1 MSEGEGI
8 AATSM
13 PPTDTGLGEANR
25 TVNINGTVGPN
36 VTNSSGTNT
45 TATET
50 ADTIMAANENGLRR
64 SGRVP
69 KPRTDLSLDLE
80 DEYKKR
86 VYKKRAKPKPKKK
99 EKKIKAKGK
108 KKVTK
113 PAKKSATKSDGSKTV
128 GKNGKKVSG
137 KAGTQPDTQEPSLIE
152 QNWSPCVPLLNSD
165 FKTQQSV
172 SSRLKN
178 PNMKANP
185 YAGDIMKIMSF
196 VNKYYSLF
204 DQDLQNISFQDFE
217 VGLDLYPGNPKGT
230 ADGIF
235 SKEKNRYVYYQDI
248 ILVKEVIKSQ
258 DKMNLLF
265 LTLLQLL
272 FDNPKKY
279 EAPTLSDLSGKNTYK
294 SLMDKLRRSA
304 VEWGYPK
311 EWRSTNA
318 LPEDAEGARTSILQ
332 STHDIS
338 PVDPTNPDI
347 LTPGLYAYQQNSPLS
362 LEQDPL
368 QARSLDDDGILGL
381 NDMNRIILL
390 RTLTNWCSV
399 QSLLVHHEVYQLTH
413 LKREPTFGIQ
423 SQHVARYYLDG
434 PEKTLSYFR
443 KLCSLVQSRY
453 EIRSKK
459 KHYRKQIND
468 GSNPQ
473 LIAKMKILDEIKEEI
488 KVCEKS
494 KKDEMIVSLYSKWD
508 RLFEGELA
516 DNPLSNPFE
525 DPIYTLRSQEFFVGR
540 VPYMGD
546 FYLPRLHTYG
556 DSISMSMYTD
566 LRSLQSLVSKFKNK
580 EYTVFHLFEEY
591 GQTLSPQFKVLYH
604 DTPSLLH
611 DVAKN
616 KKVDE
621 KCYWYEMCYD
631 AESLREFLDFL
642 DYKIAKPPPKEVKK
656 DDAAKPV
663 DATGIL
669 SNGVSAASESAN
681 VTQEEKEETSVETI
695 QLEATPVVQPHDTLS
710 VDSSETKVG
719 NKVSNPRP
727 TANTASKKNDNPNV
741 NLHPLPRDPRF
752 NGSRNKL
759 KILKEYLA
767 DFYYILYTFEQ
778 LKNEY
783 SDMKPGRRQLRDIK
797 RNLVNYNLD
806 YDSDEEMLD

>member
-1 MSEGEGI
+1 MSESDGVP
-8 AATSM
+8 ATSLQSND
-13 PPTDTGLGEANR
+13 PATIG
-25 TVNINGTVGPN
+25 VN
-36 VTNSSGTNT
+36 
-45 TATET
+45 ET
-50 ADTIMAANENGLRR
+50 ANLTQLASTSIDNTASATPIEKKSPDEILAAREDGLRR

-69 KPRTDLSLDLE
+69 KPRTDLTLDLE

-86 VYKKRAKPKPKKK
+86 VYKKRPKPKPKQK
-99 EKKIKAKGK
+99 EKKSKAKGK

-113 PAKKSATKSDGSKTV
+113 PAKKATGKAASKKDSDKKG
-128 GKNGKKVSG
+128 GKNANGKTSSQSD
-137 KAGTQPDTQEPSLIE
+137 AQEPSLSE

-178 PNMKANP
+178 PNMKATP
-185 YAGDIMKIMSF
+185 YAGDVMKIMSF

-204 DQDLQNISFQDFE
+204 DQDLLNISFQDFE
-217 VGLDLYPGNPKGT
+217 VGLDIYPGNPKGT
-230 ADGIF
+230 AEGIF
-235 SKEKNRYVYYQDI
+235 SKEKNRMVYYQDI

-279 EAPTLSDLSGKNTYK
+279 EPPTLSDLSGKNIYR
-294 SLMDKLRRSA
+294 SLVAKLRKSA
-304 VEWGYPK
+304 IEWGYPK
-311 EWRSTNA
+311 EWRASNA
-318 LPEDAEGARTSILQ
+318 LPQDTEGAKTSILQ
-332 STHDIS
+332 GTHDVS
-338 PVDPTNPDI
+338 PVDLNNREV
-347 LTPGLYAYQQNSPLS
+347 LTPGLYTYQQNEPLS
-362 LEQDPL
+362 LELDPL
-368 QARSLDDDGILGL
+368 QTRALDDDGILGL
-381 NDMNRIILL
+381 NSMDRIILL
-390 RTLTNWCSV
+390 RTLTNWCSI

-434 PEKTLSYFR
+434 PEKTLNYFR
-443 KLCSLVQSRY
+443 KLCTIVQARF
-453 EIRSKK
+453 EIRAKK

-468 GSNPQ
+468 GSNTQ
-473 LIAKMKILDEIKEEI
+473 LIEKMRILGEIKEEI
-488 KVCEKS
+488 KACEKS
-494 KKDEMIVSLYSKWD
+494 QKDEMIISLYDKWD
-508 RLFEGELA
+508 RLFDGELP

-556 DSISMSMYTD
+556 DAVSMSMYTD
-566 LRSLQSLVSKFKNK
+566 LRSLQTLVSKFKNK

-616 KKVDE
+616 KRVHD

-642 DYKIAKPPPKEVKK
+642 DYKIVAPPPKEPKK
-656 DDAAKPV
+656 EVSSKTEEGTAPQTDKKEASV
-663 DATGIL
+663 D
-669 SNGVSAASESAN
+669 
-681 VTQEEKEETSVETI
+681 TI
-695 QLEATPVVQPHDTLS
+695 KLDSTPIAQAHDTVS
-710 VDSSETKVG
+710 VDSAETKVETKNIDVPSSTG
-719 NKVSNPRP
+719 AP
-727 TANTASKKNDNPNV
+727 SKKKENPNV
-741 NLHPLPRDPRF
+741 NLHPLPRDVRY
-752 NGSRNKL
+752 NASRNKL
-759 KILKEYLA
+759 KILKEYLS

-783 SDMKPGRRQLRDIK
+783 ADMKPGRRQLRDLK
-797 RNLVNYNLD
+797 RNIINYNLD
-806 YDSDEEMLD
+806 YESDEDMLD